1 MNNLI
6 AATEI
11 DAWAKLNPRRAQ
23 ELLPELIVRLILCTS
38 SKINDYNF
46 PIEKGIQFSGYD
58 GVLDS
63 GEATSYFPEGKSV
76 WEFGTNEDALG
87 KFKSDIEKRHT
98 EPLGVDINNTAFIFS
113 TLKIWNHRTSIEE
126 ALNESRAKY
135 NWKEIRIIDGAK
147 IALWLQSYTAVAV
160 WFANII
166 GKPIHGIRAI
176 EDYWTDYCE
185 TTLPKLNKDYFLLGR
200 DSQIDQLSKWIE
212 KKSGSLTLISES
224 SIESVL
230 FVAAYFLNYP
240 ERDRA
245 VMNKT
250 LIVESPE
257 EWNSLIISDEKDCL
271 LIPVFNFTEDIRCP
285 SELFI
290 ILPVANYFLQRHN
303 AK

>member
-147 IALWLQSYTAVAV
+147 IALWLQLGIVVRLHTA
-160 WFANII
+160 
-166 GKPIHGIRAI
+166 
-176 EDYWTDYCE
+176 
-185 TTLPKLNKDYFLLGR
+185 L
-200 DSQIDQLSKWIE
+200 
-212 KKSGSLTLISES
+212 
-224 SIESVL
+224 
-230 FVAAYFLNYP
+230 
-240 ERDRA
+240 
-245 VMNKT
+245 
-250 LIVESPE
+250 
-257 EWNSLIISDEKDCL
+257 DE
-271 LIPVFNFTEDIRCP
+271 F
-285 SELFI
+285 
-290 ILPVANYFLQRHN
+290 
-303 AK
+303 